1 MTLHRRHFACF
12 DRSSANRIGRP
23 EAERGGLRFSVIC
36 ALVASCNH
44 RHDDPGSE
52 REVGAGVGNK
62 CSHCGMD
69 SSGLRSEAKVA
80 KKEGDP
86 FPAAKMERVLRRV
99 FLGYRVDTG
108 IFLTHAIFALKN
120 IH

>member
-1 MTLHRRHFACF
+1 
-12 DRSSANRIGRP
+12 
-23 EAERGGLRFSVIC
+23 
-36 ALVASCNH
+36 
-44 RHDDPGSE
+44 
-52 REVGAGVGNK
+52 
-62 CSHCGMD
+62 MD